1 MRLAIGLLS
10 LFMIVGTTFVP
21 QTAHAQSGQ
30 VPIRID
36 GVWDPPDNQKDVLMT
51 LNMVSAKQHTNRKF
65 GVTMARTMDPVN
77 TGTDVFQQA
86 IINPG
91 IVVFGRDK
99 ETASFFT
106 APAGKKIQILGT
118 YWVNEGDLI
127 LGSVTFSK

>member
-1 MRLAIGLLS
+1 MS
-10 LFMIVGTTFVP
+10 LDQPIAP
-21 QTAHAQSGQ
+21 HPAQAQSGQ

-36 GVWDPPDNQKDVLMT
+36 GVWDPPDNQKDVLLT

-86 IINPG
+86 LINPG

-99 ETASFFT
+99 ETAAFF
-106 APAGKKIQILGT
+106 AAQAGKKIQILGT